1 MNPESNVDILLAT
14 YNGGMYL
21 NQQIDSILAQNCKDF
36 RLLIRDD
43 SSSDNTI
50 NIIKNYI
57 SKHPDKIQLIIDS
70 KGHLGLAQ
78 NFAALLELAQSKYI
92 MFCDQ
97 DDVWLPDKIQLS
109 LNTMKTAESNSP
121 NLPLLVHSDL
131 RVVDKDLILIA
142 DSLWHLLG
150 IDSPACDS
158 LNNLIVRNP
167 VTGCTIMINCKARDI
182 SLPIPQEAPIHD
194 WWIAMNVAKL
204 GKIIRIPS
212 PTILYRQHSGNVISA
227 GKKKPYRLSDYKN
240 RIINQYNVVKKV
252 VPDTN
257 PVILIARILVSEIAR
272 KTKTKNPGISG

>member
-1 MNPESNVDILLAT
+1 MTTMIDILLAT
-14 YNGGMYL
+14 YNGEKYL
-21 NQQIDSILAQNCKDF
+21 NQQIDSILAQTCKDF

-57 SKHPDKIQLIIDS
+57 SKYPDKIQLIVDS
-70 KGHLGLAQ
+70 KGHLGLAR
-78 NFAALLELAQSKYI
+78 NFAALLELAQSEYI

-97 DDVWLPDKIQLS
+97 DDVWLPDKIQLT
-109 LNTMKTAESNSP
+109 LNAMKTAERSDP
-121 NLPLLVHSDL
+121 GLPLLVHTDL
-131 RVVDKDLILIA
+131 RVVNEDLILIA

-150 IDSPACDS
+150 VASPACDS
-158 LNNLIVRNP
+158 LKNIIVRNP
-167 VTGCTIMINCKARDI
+167 VTGCTMMINSKAGNI
-182 SLPIPQEAPIHD
+182 SLPIPPQAPIHD

-212 PTILYRQHSGNVISA
+212 PTILYRQHGGNVISA
-227 GKKKPYRLSDYKN
+227 GRKKTSRLSDYKN

-252 VPDTN
+252 VPDIN

-272 KTKTKNPGISG
+272 KAKTKKPGISG